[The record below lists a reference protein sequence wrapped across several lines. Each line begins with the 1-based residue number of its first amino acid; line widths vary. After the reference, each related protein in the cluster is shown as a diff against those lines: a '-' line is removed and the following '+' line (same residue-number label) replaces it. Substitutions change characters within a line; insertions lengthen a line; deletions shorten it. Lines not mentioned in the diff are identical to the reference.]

1 MHGPTHMSAH
11 SQTQDK
17 VKCTFSRVLI
27 KLRDCTLQQS
37 TYRCLVRKD
46 THIVDSISSQMSSNC
61 CWCQK
66 IIQTIWHIS
75 TAECQL
81 EKPVIVHFT
90 DRSLLEITCH
100 TQVTKLKEDTLKP
113 SRYKNTYSDIDSSSH
128 GRVKFGMC
136 CKSHTWESH

>member
-81 EKPVIVHFT
+81 EKTCDSAFY
-90 DRSLLEITCH
+90 RSVATRDNL
-100 TQVTKLKEDTLKP
+100 P
-113 SRYKNTYSDIDSSSH
+113 YASH
-128 GRVKFGMC
+128 
-136 CKSHTWESH
+136 